1 MFSDKLEFGLKALGT
16 AVALGGLLLTGIQY
30 TRNQAVEAAKPF
42 LEKKLKWCEEA
53 VELSSFIATAEPGN
67 KVVAAKALR
76 FKQLYWGAMSMV
88 ENETITQAMIAFGQ
102 KLDAKEPASSLQ
114 TGSIN
119 LAHACRQEMA
129 DSWSPIWRR
138 P

>member
-1 MFSDKLEFGLKALGT
+1 MFSDRLEFGLKALGS

-30 TRNQAVEAAKPF
+30 TRNQSVEAAKPF

-53 VELSSFIATAEPGN
+53 VETTSFIANAELGVKTTAV
-67 KVVAAKALR
+67 KVVR
-76 FKQLYWGAMSMV
+76 FRQLYWGVMGMV
-88 ENETITQAMIAFGQ
+88 ENQQITDAMMAFGD
-102 KLDAKEPASSLQ
+102 KLDAKEPAGSLQ
-114 TGSIN
+114 GASIR

-138 P
+138 